1 LIINNKTHVRGAER
15 RRKRTITPIIYFF
28 VETIFVWLVLGL
40 IQINFN
46 MFTWSFWAITMF
58 IIAVIYS
65 IIKTVNVYQ
74 RQKDY
79 IESNE
84 KVN

>member
-1 LIINNKTHVRGAER
+1 LSINKKTHVRGAER
-15 RRKRTITPIIYFF
+15 RRKRIITPIIYFF
-28 VETIFVWLVLGL
+28 AETIFVWLVLAL

-46 MFTWSFWAITMF
+46 MLIWSFWAIAIF

-74 RQKDY
+74 RQKGYLEVD
-79 IESNE
+79 EE
-84 KVN
+84 KV